1 MFKHA
6 ADGLPGYEI
15 LDDERM
21 RKADAFAVQSGV
33 PSLTLMERAGSGV
46 AHAIMRRWAPRP
58 VAVLCGPGNNGGDGY
73 VTARLLAAQG
83 WPVTLF
89 QLGGRSCLQ
98 GDSAHMA
105 QRWTGEVKPLDAF
118 RPDGFE
124 VVIDALFGAGLSRPL
139 DGDARTAVI
148 AANSAALVRV
158 AVDVPSG
165 VHGESPKA
173 DGVLF
178 DAALTVTFHR
188 LKPAHLFEPSRGL
201 CGEIICLDIGIPP
214 GWDAGA
220 PTLARLSNLAELVLP
235 DMPHQ
240 SAAHKHQ
247 RGRLCV
253 LAGGSGATSAAR
265 LSAEAGLAMGAGL
278 VTLLC
283 PPSSLIE
290 ATGAALA
297 IMTRALREDTFAES
311 LAHHR
316 ASACVL
322 GPGAGLGEPLKDR
335 VLQALGTAIPL
346 VLDADALSVFADAPS
361 RLMDALHANTVLTP
375 HAGEFERLFPGLLG
389 ASDSPIEAAVRAAKL
404 SGANVLLKGPAS
416 VIAAPTGEAIVNA
429 HASARLATAGSG
441 DVLAGMIGSLMAQR
455 IAPFEAA
462 TSAAWLHGQAG
473 FLLPPGAN
481 AQDLISQIP
490 VVLGAALDER
500 ARQRILDRLRR

>member
-6 ADGLPGYEI
+6 ADRIPGYEV
-15 LDDERM
+15 LDVERM

-33 PSLTLMERAGSGV
+33 PSLTLMDRAGSGV

-89 QLGGRSCLQ
+89 QLGGRSRLQ

-124 VVIDALFGAGLSRPL
+124 MVLDALFGAGFSRPL
-139 DGDARTAVI
+139 DGDARAAVS
-148 AANSAALVRV
+148 AANAAALVRV

-165 VHGESPKA
+165 VNGDSSEA
-173 DGVLF
+173 EGVVF

-188 LKPAHLFEPSRGL
+188 LKPAHLFEPARSL
-201 CGEIICLDIGIPP
+201 CGEIVCADIGIPP
-214 GWDAGA
+214 DWQAGA
-220 PTLARLSNLAELVLP
+220 PPLARLSNLAELALP
-235 DMPHQ
+235 DMSHQ

-253 LAGGSGATSAAR
+253 LSGGSGATSAAR

-290 ATGAALA
+290 ASAVALPV
-297 IMTRALREDTFAES
+297 MTRALRENSFAEA

-322 GPGAGLGEPLKDR
+322 GPGAGLGERLKNR
-335 VLQALGTAIPL
+335 VLEALETGIPL

-389 ASDSPIEAAVRAAKL
+389 ESASPIEAAVRAAKL

-416 VIAAPTGEAIVNA
+416 VIAAPTGKAIVNA

-441 DVLAGMIGSLMAQR
+441 DVLAGMIGGLMAQG

-462 TSAAWLHGQAG
+462 TCAAWLHGQAG
-473 FLLPPGAN
+473 FLLPPGEN
-481 AQDLISQIP
+481 AQDLMGQIP
-490 VVLGAALDER
+490 VVWGAALDER
-500 ARQRILDRLRR
+500 ARHRVLDRLRR